1 MLRKYIEENKE
12 KRNDYMDISFFCYNI
27 LKHESTKYTAPFEIM
42 FCRENTDKDSQPGTI
57 TLLTRVQ

>member
-1 MLRKYIEENKE
+1 MIIWTLA
-12 KRNDYMDISFFCYNI
+12 FFAYNI

-57 TLLTRVQ
+57 TLLTKVQ